1 MNLQID
7 AQLAYSTGGVGKPII
22 FPTEKKSFG
31 HLQTRTFYIHT
42 VFLGYLQL
50 RVLKEFKGNEGHRD
64 PIETP
69 SFPLKAPCDLFH
81 TFQSH
86 SSSFLQYPGPNST
99 LLSARSMVVCET
111 IL

>member
-22 FPTEKKSFG
+22 FPKEKN
-31 HLQTRTFYIHT
+31 HLGIYGQEHIHT

-69 SFPLKAPCDLFH
+69 SFPLKAPRDLFN

-86 SSSFLQYPGPNST
+86 SSSFLQYLGPASI